1 MNEYLS
7 YLSFGNG
14 GWAKP
19 ILSGALLTIELAVT
33 TLPFGVIFGLL
44 LANGMLSQ
52 KKAVRRFCVAYGT
65 VFRALPEL
73 LTIFIIYYGSQ
84 LAIKTACD
92 FMGWET
98 PQINGFIAGLLALGV
113 VFAAFSCE
121 IFYTAFKTIPKGQYE
136 ASYALGLTA
145 KTSYFRVTLPQIWRI
160 ALPGLGNIWLVLLK
174 DTSLVSVIALAD
186 LMRQTYVA
194 VNSTKE
200 PFFFYALACA
210 IYLIFSSFSGVVLSI
225 LERRAN
231 RYYTRG

>member
-1 MNEYLS
+1 MSEYLT

-19 ILSGALLTIELAVT
+19 ILSGALLTIELAVA
-33 TLPFGVIFGLL
+33 TLPFGLAAGLL
-44 LANGMLSQ
+44 LASGMLSQ
-52 KKAVRRFCVAYGT
+52 KAWLRRFCVAYGT

-84 LAIKTACD
+84 MAIKAACD
-92 FMGWET
+92 FLGWQT
-98 PQINGFIAGLLALGV
+98 PQINGFMAGLIALGV

-121 IFYTAFKTIPKGQYE
+121 IFYTALRTIPQGQYE
-136 ASYALGLTA
+136 ASYALGLSP
-145 KTSYFRVTLPQIWRI
+145 KTRYFRVTLPQVWRI
-160 ALPGLGNIWLVLLK
+160 ALPGLGNVWLVLLK
-174 DTSLVSVIALAD
+174 DTSLVSVIALSD

-210 IYLIFSSFSGVVLSI
+210 VYLLFSSISGLILSW

-231 RYYTRG
+231 RYYARG

>member
-1 MNEYLS
+1 MS
-7 YLSFGNG
+7 
-14 GWAKP
+14 
-19 ILSGALLTIELAVT
+19 
-33 TLPFGVIFGLL
+33 TLPFGLFIGLL
-44 LANGMLSQ
+44 LAAGMLSPNKTLQ
-52 KKAVRRFCVAYGT
+52 RLCVIYGT

-98 PQINGFIAGLLALGV
+98 PQINGFIAGLIALGV

-121 IFYTAFKTIPKGQYE
+121 IFYTALRTIPLGQYE
-136 ASYALGLTA
+136 ASYALGLSA
-145 KTSYFRVTLPQIWRI
+145 RSSYLRVTLPQIWRI
-160 ALPGLGNIWLVLLK
+160 ALPGLGNVWLVLLK
-174 DTSLVSVIALAD
+174 DTSLVSVIALSD

-210 IYLIFSSFSGVVLSI
+210 VYLLFSTISGVILSL

-231 RYYTRG
+231 RYYLRV